1 MTSQHVDL
9 SLLVV
14 VLFYIYTWTLGYK
27 KKELKEGL
35 MEMNKVILFKGK
47 KKKIILLIV
56 SSHSTL

>member
-14 VLFYIYTWTLGYK
+14 VLFYIYTWTLGYE

-47 KKKIILLIV
+47 KKIILLIV

>member
-14 VLFYIYTWTLGYK
+14 VLFYIYTWTLGYE